1 MFFYQ
6 HLIIE
11 FVGLHFALSTRSDTP
26 YWRDIKKRT
35 FPFGKTSYATSSDL
49 HTVERNRYPPYGG
62 LHCISTGLG
71 WDATDLPTLMKHS
84 FINTEKEFK
93 KLWGEAVNHLS
104 FRVIDWKTKA
114 RTCESSEE
122 FTRKKIYDKD
132 S

>member
-1 MFFYQ
+1 M
-6 HLIIE
+6 
-11 FVGLHFALSTRSDTP
+11 
-26 YWRDIKKRT
+26 
-35 FPFGKTSYATSSDL
+35 
-49 HTVERNRYPPYGG
+49 
-62 LHCISTGLG
+62 G

-104 FRVIDWKTKA
+104 FRVIDWKIKA